1 MKTFQ
6 RFFLTEEN
14 FEQFQNY
21 LRNTGMTFEQ
31 LLQKLRSGRPD
42 GVGGNAKFYRI
53 PGTEFGVR
61 EVSSSWGVRDTSHP
75 KLVAA
80 HDPFDGENFGQPV
93 AHYGNNVQVLRLQHG
108 SPAGKPYGIN
118 KKDAQA
124 DDRAVQAYRQ
134 RIFDAANLSDGA
146 YERLMMQIIKL
157 NEKGY
162 KVDSSKSGNLL
173 IDPRSDRF
181 NIVDLNP
188 LQDEKH
194 NNNGGDIIL
203 MLVDNFFFEK
213 HEFYNDPEIAKAGQ
227 EIIKKVER
235 ACNKTGLSLG
245 DNGSAD
251 YSRELTSGNYKPY
264 VAPPDSGI
272 KVNDVW

>member
-1 MKTFQ
+1 
-6 RFFLTEEN
+6 
-14 FEQFQNY
+14 
-21 LRNTGMTFEQ
+21 MTFEQ

-61 EVSSSWGVRDTSHP
+61 EVGSWGIPDVSP
-75 KLVAA
+75 PELVAA
-80 HDPFDGENFGQPV
+80 HDPFGGENFGQPV

-108 SPAGKPYGIN
+108 SPAGKPYGTS
-118 KKDAQA
+118 KQDSQA
-124 DDRAVQAYRQ
+124 EDRAIQAYRQ
-134 RIFDAANLSDGA
+134 RVLDAASLSDAA

-157 NEKGY
+157 NDKGY
-162 KVDSSKSGNLL
+162 LIDSSKSGNLL
-173 IDPRSDRF
+173 IDARSDRF

-188 LQDEKH
+188 LQDPKYR
-194 NNNGGDIIL
+194 NNGGNIIH
-203 MLVDNFFFEK
+203 MLIDNYFFEK
-213 HEFYNDPEIAKAGQ
+213 HEFYNDPGVVKAGQ
-227 EIIKKVER
+227 EIIKKIER
-235 ACNKTGLSLG
+235 ACNKTGLPLG

-251 YSRELTSGNYKPY
+251 YSRKLTSGSYKPY